1 MRSLPRPHLGLR
13 PLLARLAP
21 CCELLLLGE
30 PLLVLTHNL
39 LCTARIR
46 MLVLGHLLP
55 FPGRSRRGLDPE
67 RKAQARRPVMDGNPA
82 LLQFASALRGSFQ
95 AISDH
100 LSIGAHE
107 TTPRSALLKG
117 GGAGCA
123 ETELRITGPP
133 GRRKRRRLPGCREE
147 IVGGVA
153 CLPRAGAEQVGSGL
167 LGLPRRVPSA
177 QPKNMQTEPILA
189 DLENCAVL
197 RSSGPTAGCEACQ
210 NKGHKAGSYE
220 RQRGWCRDGHW
231 PRLA

>member
-1 MRSLPRPHLGLR
+1 MTLPRSMRSLPRPHLGLR

-30 PLLVLTHNL
+30 PLFVLTHNL

-167 LGLPRRVPSA
+167 LGGQEEFRPHSPKTCRRNQS
-177 QPKNMQTEPILA
+177 
-189 DLENCAVL
+189 
-197 RSSGPTAGCEACQ
+197 
-210 NKGHKAGSYE
+210 
-220 RQRGWCRDGHW
+220 
-231 PRLA
+231 